1 MYMRFFMKTLRSEH
15 LGNLPKVK
23 THVSARDH
31 YTTALCSQT
40 FDIN

>member
-1 MYMRFFMKTLRSEH
+1 MYMHFFMKTLRSDH

-31 YTTALCSQT
+31 YTALWSQT